1 MSSLYVHTTHF
12 TTQDLTTM
20 NDATF
25 NFRLDTLIDE
35 INMHPYKDEI
45 IQLMHEQVIDDLTT
59 EYLTD

>member
-1 MSSLYVHTTHF
+1 
-12 TTQDLTTM
+12 M

-35 INMHPYKDEI
+35 INMHPHKDEI

-59 EYLTD
+59 TYEE